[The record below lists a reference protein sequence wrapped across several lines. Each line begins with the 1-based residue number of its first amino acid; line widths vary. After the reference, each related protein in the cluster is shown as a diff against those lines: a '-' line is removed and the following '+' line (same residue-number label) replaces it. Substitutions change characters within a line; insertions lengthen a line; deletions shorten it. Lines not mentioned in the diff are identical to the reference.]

1 MEDLANN
8 KTSWHTKAFW
18 GAGICVAGMIL
29 LLAVAEAWTFSFSRI
44 ITLVLAGFTTVLVGQ
59 YRARIPRTRF
69 IFPTA
74 NVFAFWGIIW
84 IGLPGGVLLGT
95 LAALAGIGSWR
106 RVSLKSVGRAA
117 GYIIATFFSAA
128 AYFWLM
134 GRVGLLEPA
143 VIGGFAIPRDV
154 IAAAVFMAATHF
166 AQLTALNYLATVLVP
181 DDSDRGFREIL
192 ALPAITHAISFAATV
207 GLFLVFNHFGIE
219 FGFVILLAAVV
230 GHITYTVHSRALE
243 SKTKQIRDSSRMH
256 LATVEALAMA
266 IDARDQVGIGHVRRT
281 QCYAVGIGKVLG
293 LSEGEIDAIR
303 TGALLH
309 DIGKLGIPDH
319 ILSKPGRLTA
329 GEMEKMKTHAVI
341 GAAILEKI
349 NFPYD
354 VVPMVRHHHETWNG
368 KGYPDGLRG
377 NSIPI
382 TARILRVADSYDTM
396 RGARHYRPAVSRNE
410 ARGLLRAASGTEFDP
425 KIVDVFLKN
434 LSAFEEEIEA
444 QGLSYESEIDE
455 RNPLHESSGDGSNP
469 TFVEQIQNA
478 NREVFTLYSL
488 ARDFSSAHT
497 LNETLSLFTEKVGEI
512 VPFNTCLVYLMDD
525 SKEFA
530 TAMHVDGAN
539 RSALLDNRVN
549 VGEGATGYVLKKR
562 KAVENVDPALDFA
575 FSHSELGGEYLAMVS
590 IPLLAGENLI
600 GAITLYSSELPAYG
614 DEHIRLLETVT
625 KIATDAIAKSQRH
638 AEIQS
643 HAFTDPMTGLPNA
656 RSLQVQFDK
665 EMKRSSRNGSVFQL
679 LVLDL
684 DGFKAVNDN
693 YGHKAGDNMLKL
705 VAAVIRDQLREYDF
719 LSRYGGDEFVAIVPD
734 TQSTDVLELCQRI
747 ENAVC
752 EFKLAVGENMT
763 ASVGVSIGAA
773 CYPHQGETFDQIVIA
788 ADKAMYRNKEFHR
801 KRDSLREELSNSGA
815 FRAVVEAEIVQNS
828 LEINENELAN
838 YAIIGTSED
847 EGLIIEIDDI
857 HISTSSA
864 VN

>member
-8 KTSWHTKAFW
+8 KSGWHSKAFW

-29 LLAVAEAWTFSFSRI
+29 LLAAAEAWTFSFSRI
-44 ITLVLAGFTTVLVGQ
+44 ITLILSGFTAVLVGQ

-74 NVFAFWGIIW
+74 NAFAFWGIIW

-106 RVSLKSVGRAA
+106 RVTLKRLGRAA

-128 AYFWLM
+128 AYFWVL
-134 GRVGLLEPA
+134 GRVGSLEPA
-143 VIGGFAIPRDV
+143 TIGGLNIPRDIIV
-154 IAAAVFMAATHF
+154 ASVFMALTHF
-166 AQLTALNYLATVLVP
+166 AQLGALNYLAQVIVP
-181 DDSDRGFREIL
+181 DDADRGFREIL
-192 ALPAITHAISFAATV
+192 ALPAIAHSISLVATV
-207 GLFLVFNHFGIE
+207 VLFLTFNHFGIE
-219 FGFVILLAAVV
+219 FGFVILLAAVI
-230 GHITYTVHSRALE
+230 GHMVYKIHSRALE

-281 QCYAVGIGKVLG
+281 QFYAVGIGKVLG

-349 NFPYD
+349 DFPYD

-377 NSIPI
+377 NTIPI

-410 ARGLLRAASGTEFDP
+410 ARGLLRAGSGTEFDP

-444 QGLSYESEIDE
+444 QELSYEAEIEE
-455 RNPLHESSGDGSNP
+455 RNPLHESAGDETS
-469 TFVEQIQNA
+469 FVEHIQKA

-512 VPFNTCLVYLMDD
+512 VPFSTCLVHLMDD

-530 TAMHVDGAN
+530 TAVHVDGAN
-539 RSALLDNRVN
+539 RAALLGKRVN
-549 VGEGATGYVLKKR
+549 VGEGATGYVLKKSR
-562 KAVENVDPALDFA
+562 SVENVDPALDFA
-575 FSHSELGGEYLAMVS
+575 FSHTELGGEYLAMVS
-590 IPLLAGENLI
+590 IPLLVGENLI
-600 GAITLYSSELPAYG
+600 GAITLYSSELPVYG

-656 RSLQVQFDK
+656 RSLQAQFEK
-665 EMKRSSRNGSVFQL
+665 EVKRSSRNGSVFQM

-705 VAAVIRDQLREYDF
+705 IGAVIRDQLREYDF

-747 ENAVC
+747 ENAVS

-773 CYPHQGETFDQIVIA
+773 CYPHQGETFDQIVVA

-815 FRAVVEAEIVQNS
+815 FRVVVEPEIIQNP
-828 LEINENELAN
+828 LQINEDKLPG
-838 YAIIGTSED
+838 YVVVGTSED